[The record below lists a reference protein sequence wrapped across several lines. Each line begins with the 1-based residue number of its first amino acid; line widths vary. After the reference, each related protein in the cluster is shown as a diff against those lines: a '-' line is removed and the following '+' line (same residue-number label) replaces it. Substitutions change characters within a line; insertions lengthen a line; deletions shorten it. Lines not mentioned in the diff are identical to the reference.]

1 MHALVSLSVIFFLMI
16 RRPPRSTRTDTLF
29 PYTTLFRSAKN
40 HAHVG
45 IVVDPADYEPVLAE
59 ITTDGS
65 LGDATRRRLARKAF
79 AHTAAYDAAVVSW
92 FDATGSEPE
101 ALPPTIH
108 VALDRDDQA
117 LRYGENP
124 QDRKSPRPNSSN

>member
-65 LGDATRRRLARKAF
+65 LGDATRRRLARRSEE
-79 AHTAAYDAAVVSW
+79 HTSELQSLMRNSYAVFCLKKKKQKKNNKPSI
-92 FDATGSEPE
+92 T
-101 ALPPTIH
+101 
-108 VALDRDDQA
+108 
-117 LRYGENP
+117 
-124 QDRKSPRPNSSN
+124 